1 MTRLTMLFFLVSFSI
16 TVSGLPIIKQDPR
29 QPPLHQMTNKISE
42 SWTDER
48 LCVLKMG
55 SSCPS
60 GFVEDKLKLSVQTD
74 VNPKDTGRD
83 GEQLIIMGQAGETSL
98 TRNVYDA
105 LYTLTITTC
114 CK

>member
-1 MTRLTMLFFLVSFSI
+1 MARFTTCFY
-16 TVSGLPIIKQDPR
+16 IILLLRIVAGIPVTIR
-29 QPPLHQMTNKISE
+29 QPQPPHQMSNKISD
-42 SWTDER
+42 SWTEER

-60 GFVEDKLKLSVQTD
+60 GFTEDKLKLSVQTD
-74 VNPKDTGRD
+74 VNPKDTDRD
-83 GEQLIIMGQAGETSL
+83 GEQLIMMGQAGETSL